1 MARKMEQLKAE
12 QSAGRCGSCT
22 HFRNDPAFL
31 ERVMPGLASM
41 GSAYAS
47 VRAEDGV
54 CSRHDRYLSARSSCA
69 DFASAISSEAKL
81 QAP

>member
-1 MARKMEQLKAE
+1 MKAA
-12 QSAGRCGSCT
+12 QSTGRCGSCT
-22 HFRNDPAFL
+22 HFCNDPAFL
-31 ERVMPGLASM
+31 EKAMPGLTSM

-69 DFASAISSEAKL
+69 DFVLASGPAAE
-81 QAP
+81 Q